1 MIEKI
6 HRYSGLLMTV
16 LVISAVAF
24 IFGDFNRGSHGGYGS
39 GRAMMKID
47 GVTYTDKEFDSLG
60 KTSLEL
66 ASALAQSGDF
76 ECYQFLAAM
85 AGNSMSM
92 GKDQS
97 FERFFTARMIL
108 RQAKEQYGIYPGENE
123 ITDYLRGLRTFA
135 GPDQKFSPEAFR
147 NFIQLSMGRFGM
159 SEKDLR
165 GLVADILAFKKLREV
180 VGGGFSADR
189 DAVAKNLALQNQQ
202 ISGEIAKLDL
212 TPYEE
217 KIQPTEDEIKKY
229 WESIS
234 DSFTTEPRRK
244 FTYIIATPAAV
255 PDAEADK
262 ADEPASIAD
271 AAATDEAKKAAAKK
285 KEEEK
290 AKRAADMAEARRLEQ
305 TKLDGKVDDFMFELQ
320 ESKGA
325 GFEELARKNGWEVKT
340 TELFTQAAP
349 PKELDLTIR
358 ASSRGGKLVGE
369 LFEMQETS
377 DPLSKIS
384 EAIAVGENQ
393 WVVGRLDAEEKSR
406 PKTYEEARNDARAQY
421 ISEKATEAL
430 KAAATEAITKI
441 KAAMGTGKS
450 FADAA
455 KEAGIAEVKE
465 FTKFTSTGRADSATQ
480 PQNLFELSKN
490 LDPGA
495 IAEPVMESDRAFIL
509 HVAKREVVKDANAEK
524 SIDAEVNSFS
534 TQVEYRA
541 FDSWLN
547 ARIDAAKVE
556 ALYKQQ

>member
-66 ASALAQSGDF
+66 ASSLAQYGDF

-108 RQAKEQYGIYPGENE
+108 RQAKDEFGIYPGDNE
-123 ITDYLRGLRTFA
+123 ITEYLRGLRVFA
-135 GPDQKFSPEAFR
+135 GPEGKFSPEAFR

-165 GLVADILAFKKLREV
+165 GLVSDILAFKKLREV
-180 VGGGFSADR
+180 VGGGFAADR
-189 DAVAKNLALQNQQ
+189 DAVAKNLALQKQE
-202 ISGEIAKLDL
+202 ISGEIGKLDL

-217 KIQPTEDEIKKY
+217 KIQPTEEEIKKY

-244 FTYIIATPAAV
+244 FTYIIASPGEV

-262 ADEPASIAD
+262 ADEAPSIAD
-271 AAATDEAKKAAAKK
+271 AAATDEAKKEAAKK

-290 AKRAADMAEARRLEQ
+290 AKRAAELADARRKKQ
-305 TKLDGKVDDFMFELQ
+305 TEIDGAVDDFMFELQ
-320 ESKGA
+320 ERKGA
-325 GFEELARKNGWEVKT
+325 GFEERAKENGWEVKT
-340 TELFTQAAP
+340 TELFTQGAP
-349 PKELDLTIR
+349 PKELDLSIR
-358 ASSRGGKLVGE
+358 ASSRGGKLVE
-369 LFEMQETS
+369 DLFKIQETA

-393 WVVGRLDAEEKSR
+393 WAVARLDVDEKSR
-406 PKTYEEARNDARAQY
+406 TKTYEEARNDARAQY

-430 KAAATEAITKI
+430 KTAATEAITKI

-455 KEAGIAEVKE
+455 KEAGISEVKE
-465 FTKFTSTGRADSATQ
+465 FSKFTSTSRSDTATQ
-480 PQNLFELSKN
+480 PQNLFELCRN
-490 LDPGA
+490 LDPGS

-509 HVAKREVVKDANAEK
+509 HVAKREVVKDANAAA
-524 SIDAEVNSFS
+524 SIDAEVNQFS

-556 ALYKQQ
+556 ALYK